1 MEINDRKMEGLIR
14 RIELLQIEVKS
25 IYNEIYTLLPST
37 QKLDKKK
44 KRQDLDAQMRK
55 NLFKAAKIES

>member
-44 KRQDLDAQMRK
+44 KRQGLDAQMRK

>member
-1 MEINDRKMEGLIR
+1 MEGLIR